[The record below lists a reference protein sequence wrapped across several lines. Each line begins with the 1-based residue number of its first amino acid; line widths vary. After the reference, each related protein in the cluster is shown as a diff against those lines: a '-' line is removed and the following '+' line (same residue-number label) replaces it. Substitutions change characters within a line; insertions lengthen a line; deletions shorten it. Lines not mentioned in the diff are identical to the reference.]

1 MNKKHVIEKVN
12 NSFQDT
18 MMSVLGIEITD
29 FGESYVSGK
38 MPVDN
43 RTKQPFGLLHGGASA
58 AFAETLGSIGAAKH
72 VDLEEYSVVGVELNK
87 KHVIEKV
94 NNSFQDTMMS
104 VLGIEIT
111 DFGESY
117 VSGKMPVDNRTKQPF
132 GLLHGGASA
141 AFAETLGSIGAGKHV
156 DLEEYSV
163 VGVELNSSHLKA
175 VRTGW
180 VFGKATP
187 IRVGRTMQVWDIDIK
202 NQEDDLICK
211 SRLTLAV
218 IKKNDR

>member
-1 MNKKHVIEKVN
+1 MKLSWRLYQCLQTMDKRHVIEKVN

-29 FGESYVSGK
+29 FGESFVSGK
-38 MPVDN
+38 MPVD
-43 RTKQPFGLLHGGASA
+43 T
-58 AFAETLGSIGAAKH
+58 
-72 VDLEEYSVVGVELNK
+72 
-87 KHVIEKV
+87 
-94 NNSFQDTMMS
+94 
-104 VLGIEIT
+104 
-111 DFGESY
+111 
-117 VSGKMPVDNRTKQPF
+117 RTKQPF

-175 VRTGW
+175 VRAGW

-187 IRVGRTMQVWDIDIK
+187 IRVGRTMQVWDINIK
-202 NQEDDLICK
+202 NEEGDLVCK

-218 IKKNDR
+218 IKRNDR

>member
-1 MNKKHVIEKVN
+1 MDKGKVIEKLN
-12 NSFQDT
+12 DKFQGT

-29 FGESYVSGK
+29 FGENHISGK
-38 MPVDN
+38 MPVD
-43 RTKQPFGLLHGGASA
+43 T
-58 AFAETLGSIGAAKH
+58 
-72 VDLEEYSVVGVELNK
+72 
-87 KHVIEKV
+87 
-94 NNSFQDTMMS
+94 
-104 VLGIEIT
+104 
-111 DFGESY
+111 
-117 VSGKMPVDNRTKQPF
+117 RTKQPF

-187 IRVGRTMQVWDIDIK
+187 IRVGRTIQVWGIDIK
-202 NQEDDLICK
+202 NQEDDLVCK

-218 IKKNDR
+218 IKRNDR

>member
-1 MNKKHVIEKVN
+1 MDKKHVIDKVN
-12 NSFQDT
+12 DSFQET
-18 MMSVLGIEITD
+18 MMSVLG
-29 FGESYVSGK
+29 
-38 MPVDN
+38 N
-43 RTKQPFGLLHGGASA
+43 
-58 AFAETLGSIGAAKH
+58 
-72 VDLEEYSVVGVELNK
+72 
-87 KHVIEKV
+87 
-94 NNSFQDTMMS
+94 
-104 VLGIEIT
+104 EIT

-156 DLEEYSV
+156 DLEECSV

-202 NQEDDLICK
+202 NQEGDVVCK

-218 IKKNDR
+218 IKRNDR

>member
-1 MNKKHVIEKVN
+1 MDKKHVIEKVN

-18 MMSVLGIEITD
+18 MMSVLGIEITN
-29 FGESYVSGK
+29 FGDDYISGK
-38 MPVDN
+38 MPVD
-43 RTKQPFGLLHGGASA
+43 T
-58 AFAETLGSIGAAKH
+58 
-72 VDLEEYSVVGVELNK
+72 
-87 KHVIEKV
+87 
-94 NNSFQDTMMS
+94 
-104 VLGIEIT
+104 
-111 DFGESY
+111 
-117 VSGKMPVDNRTKQPF
+117 RTKQPF

-187 IRVGRTMQVWDIDIK
+187 IRVGKTMQVWDIDIK
-202 NQEDDLICK
+202 NQEDDLVCK

-218 IKKNDR
+218 IKRNDR

>member
-29 FGESYVSGK
+29 FGK
-38 MPVDN
+38 
-43 RTKQPFGLLHGGASA
+43 
-58 AFAETLGSIGAAKH
+58 
-72 VDLEEYSVVGVELNK
+72 
-87 KHVIEKV
+87 
-94 NNSFQDTMMS
+94 
-104 VLGIEIT
+104 
-111 DFGESY
+111 SY

-175 VRTGW
+175 VKTGW

-187 IRVGRTMQVWDIDIK
+187 IRVGRTIQVWGIDIK
-202 NQEDDLICK
+202 NQEDDLVCK

-218 IKKNDR
+218 IKRNDR

>member
-1 MNKKHVIEKVN
+1 MDKKHVIKKVN

-18 MMSVLGIEITD
+18 MMSVLGIE
-29 FGESYVSGK
+29 V
-38 MPVDN
+38 
-43 RTKQPFGLLHGGASA
+43 
-58 AFAETLGSIGAAKH
+58 
-72 VDLEEYSVVGVELNK
+72 
-87 KHVIEKV
+87 
-94 NNSFQDTMMS
+94 
-104 VLGIEIT
+104 T

-187 IRVGRTMQVWDIDIK
+187 IRVGRTIQVWGIDIK
-202 NQEDDLICK
+202 NQEDDLVCK

-218 IKKNDR
+218 IKRNDR